1 MRTFAFLSNP
11 VDLKLIRKAWPL
23 TRLLPGF
30 FIKSFFKRHEFK
42 ILHLKTFKSARNK
55 EIQGYLIISPL
66 LTEETARLDEELIL
80 NKIIN
85 ASYIARDLKADL
97 LGIGGYASAIADK
110 KPMLCKHLKTP
121 VTNGTSFTAWS
132 VIESLYR
139 LARVKKINFKE
150 STLAII
156 GANSAVGSLCA
167 RKISADFG
175 KIVFCGRKKDKLQIL
190 EQNIAQVTPA
200 MIKIEE
206 DANKAVQG
214 ADIIIAANA
223 ERELTF
229 SLAGIKA
236 NASVLNASLFP
247 EPIVKNNCRRDI
259 TVINAGVVKLP
270 FQDVSRLN
278 SGLPKNT
285 ISAAMA
291 ETMLLT
297 FEEWFYTCS
306 LGENIN
312 LDKLE
317 PIADLAVRHGFEI
330 YAPEIPNL

>member
-1 MRTFAFLSNP
+1 M
-11 VDLKLIRKAWPL
+11 
-23 TRLLPGF
+23 
-30 FIKSFFKRHEFK
+30 HEFK
-42 ILHLKTFKSARNK
+42 ILNLKTFKSALNK

-66 LTEETARLDEELIL
+66 LTKEAAHLDEELIL
-80 NKIIN
+80 SKIIN

-110 KPMLCKHLKTP
+110 KPMLCRHLKTP

-132 VIESLYR
+132 VIEVLYR
-139 LARVKKINFKE
+139 LSRIKKINFKE

-167 RKISADFG
+167 RKISADF
-175 KIVFCGRKKDKLQIL
+175 KRIIFCGRKKDKLQTL
-190 EQNIAQVTPA
+190 EQNIAQLTPA
-200 MIKIEE
+200 TIKIEE
-206 DANKAVQG
+206 DANKAIQG

-223 ERELTF
+223 EKELTF
-229 SLAGIKA
+229 DLANIKA
-236 NASVLNASLFP
+236 NAFVLNASLFL
-247 EPIVKNNCRRDI
+247 ESIAKNNYRRDI

-278 SGLPKNT
+278 SGFPKNT
-285 ISAAMA
+285 VSAAMA

-297 FEEWFYTCS
+297 FEDRFYTCS

-330 YAPEIPNL
+330 YAPQIPIL